1 MKIGRFEI
9 AGHCFHGEQRG
20 EEILPLEGE
29 LGSLVPRPGA
39 RAVSIHCVRALAPVQ
54 PSKIIAIGPGHNN
67 MLAGRQPPDRPF
79 LFLKPATTV
88 INPGDPIVY
97 PDNVSNILYEMEL
110 AIVIGRRASRVSR
123 AQAGD
128 HILGYTCCNDVTA
141 GELAR
146 DWGTQFS
153 YHWKSFDTFGP
164 LGPLISTERDVE
176 GLTMTSWINGE
187 VQAETT
193 VSLIYSPDDLVSW
206 ISHIMTLN
214 PGDVIATGAAAQ
226 KDLRI
231 GDLCEIEIEG
241 IGRLSNP
248 VVGI

>member
-1 MKIGRFEI
+1 MKIGRFEV
-9 AGHCFHGEQRG
+9 AGHCFHGELRG
-20 EEILPLEGE
+20 EEIIPLEGE
-29 LGSLVPRPGA
+29 LGSLAPRRGA
-39 RAVSIHCVRALAPVQ
+39 RPVSTEAARTLAPVL

-67 MLAGRQPPDRPF
+67 MLAGRQPPERPF
-79 LFLKPATTV
+79 LFFKPSTTL

-97 PDNVSNILYEMEL
+97 PATVSNILYEMEL
-110 AIVIGRRASRVSR
+110 AIVIGRRASRVSQ
-123 AQAGD
+123 AQARD

-141 GELAR
+141 GHLAK

-153 YHWKSFDTFGP
+153 YHWKAFDTFGP
-164 LGPLISTERDVE
+164 LGPLISTELDVE
-176 GLTMTSWINGE
+176 GLAMTSRINGE
-187 VQAETT
+187 IHVETT
-193 VSLIYSPDDLVSW
+193 VSLIYSPEDLVSW

-226 KDLRI
+226 RDLAI

-248 VVGI
+248 VIGA